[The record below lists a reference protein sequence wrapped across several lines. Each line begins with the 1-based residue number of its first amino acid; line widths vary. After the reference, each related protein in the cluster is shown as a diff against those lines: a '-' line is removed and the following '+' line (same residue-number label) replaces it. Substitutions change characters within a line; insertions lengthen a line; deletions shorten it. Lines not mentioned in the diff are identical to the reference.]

1 MKASLVTRTVI
12 SVISFLLV
20 PSMAVADSPTDW
32 IRGTL
37 GDVRSTLAEHSA
49 DGEVSR
55 EELIEMSRLI
65 DERFDFPEMAR
76 LALGSHWQ
84 QRSPQERK
92 EFITLFQRLLARS
105 HFMKIPTKAKAE
117 QRYVGEQIEGDR
129 AVVQAVVMAEDNEIP
144 VDYALVRYNGTW
156 KIYDL
161 GIDGMR
167 LSEIYRSQ
175 FNKVI
180 STGSYDDLVR
190 RMQIK
195 LQEVTFGAGAQQ

>member
-1 MKASLVTRTVI
+1 MQASPMTRTVVSLI
-12 SVISFLLV
+12 SLLLV
-20 PSMAVADSPTDW
+20 PSMVLADSPTDW

-49 DGEVSR
+49 DGEVSG
-55 EELIEMSRLI
+55 EELTEMSRLI
-65 DERFDFPEMAR
+65 NERFDFPEMAR
-76 LALGSHWQ
+76 LALGHHWQ

-92 EFITLFQRLLARS
+92 EFTTLFQRLLARS

-117 QRYVGEQIEGDR
+117 QRYVGERIEGDR
-129 AVVQAVVMAEDNEIP
+129 AIVQAVVMSEDNEIP
-144 VDYALVRYNGTW
+144 IDYALVRYNGSW

-190 RMQIK
+190 RMHIK
-195 LQEVTFGAGAQQ
+195 LQEVSFEAGAEK

>member
-1 MKASLVTRTVI
+1 MKAAPVTRTV
-12 SVISFLLV
+12 VTLISFLLV
-20 PSMAVADSPTDW
+20 PGTVLASSPTDW

-37 GDVRSTLAEHSA
+37 GDVKTALAEHGS
-49 DGEVSR
+49 DGKSSQEKF
-55 EELIEMSRLI
+55 IQMSRLVA
-65 DERFDFPEMAR
+65 ELFDFPELAR
-76 LALGSHWQ
+76 LSLGPHWQ

-92 EFITLFQRLLARS
+92 EFITLFGKLIARS

-117 QRYVGEQIEGDR
+117 QRYVGERIEGDR

-144 VDYALVRYNGTW
+144 IDYALVRHNGTW
-156 KIYDL
+156 RIYDL

-195 LQEVTFGAGAQQ
+195 LQEFTVEAGAEK

>member
-144 VDYALVRYNGTW
+144 IDYALVRHNGTW

>member
-1 MKASLVTRTVI
+1 MKAAPVTRTV
-12 SVISFLLV
+12 VTLISFLLV
-20 PSMAVADSPTDW
+20 PGTVLASSPTDW

-37 GDVRSTLAEHSA
+37 GDVKTALAEHGS
-49 DGEVSR
+49 DGKSSQEKF
-55 EELIEMSRLI
+55 IQMSRLVA
-65 DERFDFPEMAR
+65 ELFDFPELAR
-76 LALGSHWQ
+76 LSLGPHWQ

-92 EFITLFQRLLARS
+92 EFITLFGKLIARS

-117 QRYVGEQIEGDR
+117 QRYVGERIEGDR
-129 AVVQAVVMAEDNEIP
+129 AIVQAVVMAEDNEIP
-144 VDYALVRYNGTW
+144 IDYALVRHNGTW
-156 KIYDL
+156 RIYDL

-195 LQEVTFGAGAQQ
+195 LQEFTVEAGAEK

>member
-1 MKASLVTRTVI
+1 MKAAPVTRMVVTLI
-12 SVISFLLV
+12 SLLLV
-20 PSMAVADSPTDW
+20 PRTALASSPTDW

-37 GDVRSTLAEHSA
+37 GDVRSALAEQGS
-49 DGEVSR
+49 DGKSSQEKF
-55 EELIEMSRLI
+55 IQMSRIIAEL
-65 DERFDFPEMAR
+65 FDFPELAR
-76 LALGSHWQ
+76 LSLGPHWQ

-92 EFITLFQRLLARS
+92 EFITLFGKLIARS
-105 HFMKIPTKAKAE
+105 HFMKIPTKAKAD
-117 QRYVGEQIEGDR
+117 QRYVGERIEGDR

-180 STGSYDDLVR
+180 SAGSYDDLVR

-195 LQEVTFGAGAQQ
+195 LQEFTVEAGAEK

>member
-1 MKASLVTRTVI
+1 MKASRVTCMVVTLL
-12 SVISFLLV
+12 SFLLV
-20 PSMAVADSPTDW
+20 PSGALAGSPTDW
-32 IRGTL
+32 IRTTL
-37 GDVRSTLAEHSA
+37 GDVRSTLAE
-49 DGEVSR
+49 DGPDAKLSR
-55 EELIEMSRLI
+55 ETLTEMSRLI
-65 DERFDFPEMAR
+65 DERFDFPELAR
-76 LALGSHWQ
+76 LALGQHWH

-92 EFITLFQRLLARS
+92 EFVTLFGKLLARS
-105 HFMKIPTKAKAE
+105 HFMKITTKAKAE
-117 QRYVGEQIEGDR
+117 QRYVGERIEGDR

-167 LSEIYRSQ
+167 LSEVYRSQ

-180 STGSYDDLVR
+180 SSGSYDDLIR

-195 LQEVTFGAGAQQ
+195 LQEFAVEAGAEK

>member
-1 MKASLVTRTVI
+1 MKAAPVTRMVVTVI
-12 SVISFLLV
+12 SCLLV
-20 PSMAVADSPTDW
+20 PTTVLASSPTDW

-37 GDVRSTLAEHSA
+37 GDVRSALADHGS
-49 DGEVSR
+49 DGKSSQERFVD
-55 EELIEMSRLI
+55 MSRMMAQF
-65 DERFDFPEMAR
+65 FDFPELAR
-76 LALGSHWQ
+76 LALGQHWQ

-92 EFITLFQRLLARS
+92 EFVSLFGKLIARS
-105 HFMKIPTKAKAE
+105 HFMKIPSKAKAE
-117 QRYVGEQIEGDR
+117 QRYVGERIEGDR

-144 VDYALVRYNGTW
+144 IDYALVRYNGTW

-180 STGSYDDLVR
+180 STASFDELVR

-195 LQEVTFGAGAQQ
+195 LQEFAVEAGAER

>member
-1 MKASLVTRTVI
+1 MKAAPVTRMVVTVI
-12 SVISFLLV
+12 SCLLV
-20 PSMAVADSPTDW
+20 PTTVLASSPTDW

-37 GDVRSTLAEHSA
+37 GDVRSALADHGS
-49 DGEVSR
+49 DGKSSQERSV
-55 EELIEMSRLI
+55 EMSRMMAQL
-65 DERFDFPEMAR
+65 FDFPELAR
-76 LALGSHWQ
+76 LALGQHWQ

-92 EFITLFQRLLARS
+92 EFVSLFGKLIARS
-105 HFMKIPTKAKAE
+105 HFMKIPSKAKAE
-117 QRYVGEQIEGDR
+117 QRYVGERIEGDR

-144 VDYALVRYNGTW
+144 IDYALVRYNGTW

-180 STGSYDDLVR
+180 STASFDELVR

-195 LQEVTFGAGAQQ
+195 LQEFAVEAGAER

>member
-1 MKASLVTRTVI
+1 MKAAPVTRTV
-12 SVISFLLV
+12 VTLISFLLV
-20 PSMAVADSPTDW
+20 PTTALASSPTDW

-37 GDVRSTLAEHSA
+37 GDVRNALAEHGS
-49 DGEVSR
+49 DGKSSQEKF
-55 EELIEMSRLI
+55 IQMSRLI
-65 DERFDFPEMAR
+65 AELFDFPELAR
-76 LALGSHWQ
+76 LSLGPHWQ

-92 EFITLFQRLLARS
+92 EFVTLFGKLIARS

-117 QRYVGEQIEGDR
+117 QRYVGERIEGDR
-129 AVVQAVVMAEDNEIP
+129 AVVQAVVMSEDNEIP
-144 VDYALVRYNGTW
+144 IDYALVRNNGSW

-190 RMQIK
+190 RMHIK
-195 LQEVTFGAGAQQ
+195 LQEVSFEAGAEK

>member
-1 MKASLVTRTVI
+1 MKAAPVTRTV
-12 SVISFLLV
+12 VTLISFLLV
-20 PSMAVADSPTDW
+20 PGTALASSPTDW

-37 GDVRSTLAEHSA
+37 GDVRSTLAEHGS
-49 DGEVSR
+49 DGKPSQEKF
-55 EELIEMSRLI
+55 IQMSRLVA
-65 DERFDFPEMAR
+65 ELFDFPELAR
-76 LALGSHWQ
+76 LSLGPHWQ

-92 EFITLFQRLLARS
+92 EFVTLFGKLIARS

-117 QRYVGEQIEGDR
+117 QRYVGERIEGDR

-144 VDYALVRYNGTW
+144 IDYALVRYNGTW

-180 STGSYDDLVR
+180 SAGSYDDLVR
-190 RMQIK
+190 RMHIK
-195 LQEVTFGAGAQQ
+195 LQEFTVEAGAEK

>member
-1 MKASLVTRTVI
+1 MKAAPVTRTVVTLI
-12 SVISFLLV
+12 CFLLV
-20 PSMAVADSPTDW
+20 PGTALASSPTDW

-37 GDVRSTLAEHSA
+37 GDVRSALAEQGS
-49 DGEVSR
+49 DGKSSQEKF
-55 EELIEMSRLI
+55 IQMSRIIAEL
-65 DERFDFPEMAR
+65 FDFPELAR
-76 LALGSHWQ
+76 LSLGPHWQ

-92 EFITLFQRLLARS
+92 EFITLFGKLIARS
-105 HFMKIPTKAKAE
+105 HFMKIPTKAKAD
-117 QRYVGEQIEGDR
+117 QRYVGERIEGDR

-195 LQEVTFGAGAQQ
+195 LQEFTVEAGAEK

>member
-1 MKASLVTRTVI
+1 MKAGPVTRTVVTLI
-12 SVISFLLV
+12 SCLLV
-20 PSMAVADSPTDW
+20 PSTALASSPTDW

-37 GDVRSTLAEHSA
+37 GDVRSALAEHGS
-49 DGEVSR
+49 DGRISQEKLVA
-55 EELIEMSRLI
+55 MSRLI
-65 DERFDFPEMAR
+65 AERFDFPELAR
-76 LALGSHWQ
+76 LALGHHWQ
-84 QRSPQERK
+84 QRSSQERK
-92 EFITLFQRLLARS
+92 EFITLFGKLIARS

-144 VDYALVRYNGTW
+144 IDYALVRYNGTW

-195 LQEVTFGAGAQQ
+195 LQEFTVEAGAEK

>member
-1 MKASLVTRTVI
+1 MKAARVTRAVVTLI
-12 SVISFLLV
+12 SLLLV
-20 PSMAVADSPTDW
+20 PTTVFASSPTDW

-37 GDVRSTLAEHSA
+37 GDVRSALTE
-49 DGEVSR
+49 DGSDGKSSQEKFVEISRIVS
-55 EELIEMSRLI
+55 EL
-65 DERFDFPEMAR
+65 FDFPELAR
-76 LALGSHWQ
+76 LALGHHWQ

-92 EFITLFQRLLARS
+92 EFVTLFGKLLARS

-117 QRYVGEQIEGDR
+117 QRYIGERIEGDR

-144 VDYALVRYNGTW
+144 VDYSLVRYNGTW

-180 STGSYDDLVR
+180 STASYDELVR

-195 LQEVTFGAGAQQ
+195 LQEFTVEAGAEK